1 MFSYNSISLR
11 VALTASLFLMGII
24 TSVAQRSQSGRQRWE
39 RANAQSLFADS
50 ANATSAE
57 YMLHLETVY
66 QRLDSIE
73 GETKLSQELIN
84 IGNDLHETDTI
95 VSFVSKGLS
104 MYDQT
109 LNLRNLEMMK
119 ILLDNVQRDLRRSN
133 EAFKERYTELES
145 LRAKMRNLRRDTLLR
160 QLFRDSVARRK
171 FQPQLSG
178 LRAKRRT
185 TDSLLRASITTL
197 NSFKTQASAA
207 SIKSSQLMEQL
218 EDHLRNAGGRIFS
231 QELPYLWESINKPY
245 GRRQTLGKLFTD
257 DERALKLYFADS
269 VENRILRWFLGVVF
283 LWWVIRNVRTLKRH
297 DKLDTLKPYGISY
310 LTLQPVASTFAV
322 VLSLAPLFDLHAPG
336 AYVQLLQ
343 FLLLIALTF
352 LFRQQW
358 PRPLFL
364 PWIGICVLFVL
375 FTFTSHIL
383 VPTIWQR
390 LFIIGMNAGAILLSV
405 IFLRNLPPNLQLR
418 RFISFVLVLHL
429 AMNGLAI
436 LFNLFGRITLCQM
449 LGFTSI
455 FALTQVIG
463 LSALVGILI
472 EALLLQIQT
481 SRVRSHLDSSF
492 DHTQIAYDF
501 RKPLLWVVVSM
512 WIIVFTTNLNLYDNL
527 FARISEFLNESRFVG
542 SISFSF
548 GSILLFFLII
558 WMAHFLQRYVGYVLG
573 DIGDDEGEGLAHR
586 SKLLVTR
593 LVVLSAGYLLAVSA
607 SGLPVDKITI
617 VLGALGVGIGLG
629 LQNIVNNFV
638 SGIILIFDRP
648 LKVGDSVEVGTHAG
662 RVKEIG
668 LRSSTLAT
676 SDGADIIIPNGDV
689 LSQHIVNWTLGNTFR
704 RIDFSITVVNNDDKE
719 LLVSLI
725 KETIK
730 GAERVVQRREP
741 VVLIDNVKDKELTF
755 KVYFWCD
762 DVLKADSVKSDV
774 RYKLYQQFTEKG
786 IATK

>member
-1 MFSYNSISLR
+1 MFSHKRIPLR
-11 VALTASLFLMGII
+11 AVLTTGLFLMVCIMA
-24 TSVAQRSQSGRQRWE
+24 VAQRAQPGRQRWE

-50 ANATSAE
+50 ASATSAE
-57 YMLHLETVY
+57 FMLHLETVY

-73 GETKLSQELIN
+73 GEAKLSQELIKM
-84 IGNDLHETDTI
+84 GGDLKDGDTI
-95 VSFVSKGLS
+95 VNFVSNSLS

-119 ILLDNVQRDLRRSN
+119 ILLDNVQRDLRRST
-133 EAFKERYTELES
+133 EDFKERYTELES
-145 LRAKMRNLRRDTLLR
+145 LRAKMRAFRRDTLLR
-160 QLFRDSVARRK
+160 QLFRDSVARKK
-171 FQPQLSG
+171 FQPQLAG
-178 LRAKRRT
+178 LRVKRRT

-231 QELPYLWESINKPY
+231 QELPYIWKRSDQSY
-245 GRRQTLGKLFTD
+245 GRRETVGKLFTD

-269 VENRILRWFLGVVF
+269 AANRILRWLLGVAF
-283 LWWVIRNVRTLKRH
+283 LWWVVRNVRTLKTL
-297 DKLDTLKPYGISY
+297 DKLDTLKPYSIAY
-310 LTLQPVASTFAV
+310 LTQQPVASTFVV

-364 PWIGICVLFVL
+364 PWIGICALFIL

-390 LFIIGMNAGAILLSV
+390 LLIIGMNAGAMLLSV
-405 IFLRNLPPNLQLR
+405 IFLRNLPLNLQLR
-418 RFISFVLVLHL
+418 RFIHFVLVLHL

-436 LFNLFGRITLCQM
+436 LFNVFGRITLCQM

-455 FALTQVIG
+455 FALTQAIG
-463 LSALVGILI
+463 LSALVSILI

-492 DHTQIAYDF
+492 DHTHIVHDF
-501 RKPLLWVVVSM
+501 RKPLLWVVVVM
-512 WIIVFTTNLNLYDNL
+512 WVIVFTTNLNLYDNL
-527 FARISEFLNESRFVG
+527 FARISEFLNEPRFVG
-542 SISFSF
+542 NISFSF

-648 LKVGDSVEVGTHAG
+648 LKVGDSVEVGSHAG

-704 RIDFSITVVNNDDKE
+704 RIDFSITVVDNNDKE
-719 LLVSLI
+719 MLVSLI

-730 GAERVVQRREP
+730 SAERVLQRREP
-741 VVLIDNVKDKELTF
+741 VVLIDNVKDKEVTF

-762 DVLKADSVKSDV
+762 DVLKADTVKSDV
-774 RYKLYQQFTEKG
+774 RFALYQQFTEKG